1 MHQANITPNHAS
13 YAMLIQ
19 GWARAGDLNLAQRWM
34 QELRRSGGAPNE
46 GCFLAIL
53 MALCK
58 KNRMFEAELTV
69 EEMVRCFPSL
79 RLQAHTVLIDAYAK
93 LGDLD
98 NAEKW
103 MKPVDEGGEAT
114 VVSYGAILDA
124 CAKFPHALKA
134 GEWHER
140 MLERGIAPNERT
152 FTALITALANC
163 GYFKDALQI
172 LESMPYH
179 GVNGDAITFT
189 SFLEACAKAREI
201 NYAECVFQLMQE
213 REIQPN
219 IFTYTSLARAY
230 ANCGKWQEAELLSDS
245 MERAGLLINDFFLYA
260 LLLAYATARP
270 TQSNRAE
277 ATFLRVIRLGHVQ
290 VNRHLETVLCRAIGR
305 SRAKTI
311 LAHSQ
316 CMVNSSTIKVHDTR
330 SI

>member
-1 MHQANITPNHAS
+1 
-13 YAMLIQ
+13 
-19 GWARAGDLNLAQRWM
+19 
-34 QELRRSGGAPNE
+34 
-46 GCFLAIL
+46 
-53 MALCK
+53 
-58 KNRMFEAELTV
+58 
-69 EEMVRCFPSL
+69 
-79 RLQAHTVLIDAYAK
+79 
-93 LGDLD
+93 
-98 NAEKW
+98 
-103 MKPVDEGGEAT
+103 
-114 VVSYGAILDA
+114 
-124 CAKFPHALKA
+124 
-134 GEWHER
+134 
-140 MLERGIAPNERT
+140 
-152 FTALITALANC
+152 
-163 GYFKDALQI
+163 
-172 LESMPYH
+172 MPYH

-245 MERAGLLINDFFLYA
+245 MERAGLPINDFFLYA

-316 CMVNSSTIKVHDTR
+316 CMVNSSTIKECHEHLAKLGGIEVLVNQLDYAELDVNTPHDHDLLLEAVWNLEDLIVDQDGR
-330 SI
+330 PLDRFCRLAVEAGVFEKLQNLRQAGSSRAASI